1 MPALNTEQWKEV
13 KELASVDLSRARLV
27 HNCTIF
33 LCSLDVLDVLDDR
46 GRSIYIKEKDH
57 LVG

>member
-1 MPALNTEQWKEV
+1 MPALNEEQWKGV
-13 KELASVDLSRARLV
+13 KELASEDLSRARLV

-33 LCSLDVLDVLDDR
+33 LCSLDVLDDR
-46 GRSIYIKEKDH
+46 GRSHNIKEKDH